1 MKDGRMRD
9 GRWDYGKVDDCI
21 VGVWSTVSILRD
33 CDKPSEIR
41 YYLS

>member
-9 GRWDYGKVDDCI
+9 GRWDYSKVDDCI
-21 VGVWSTVSILRD
+21 GVWSTVNIPRD
-33 CDKPSEIR
+33 CDKASEIR